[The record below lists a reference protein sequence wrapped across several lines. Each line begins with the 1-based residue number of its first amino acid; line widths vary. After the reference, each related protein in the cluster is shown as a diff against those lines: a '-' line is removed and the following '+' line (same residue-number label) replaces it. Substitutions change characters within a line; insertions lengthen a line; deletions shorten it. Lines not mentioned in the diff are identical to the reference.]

1 MSILD
6 SYANGFAASLDGKAR
21 DDYSKNDAL
30 RGGARIRHIFLSVF
44 NPALDEMD
52 PASELTDEEI
62 RTAIK
67 NAGGITGSLL
77 IPEAPFEL
85 LVSRA
90 IEGLLRPAL
99 QCREF
104 VHQEL
109 VRIASQSVPGELSR
123 FPRLRTRMMDAVE
136 EFIAVGAAPAEGMI
150 RNMIDCE
157 LAFINTSNPIFIG
170 GNEAIAHVMRT
181 KKDAA
186 PKDPPPKGTKGT
198 APPDQHSPL
207 KSRKIEGLKDTLKD
221 TELFSNGWFSNGWF
235 EGGKGGPSSGSG
247 NSGDT
252 GHESKACPTQSA
264 AGHPVTLTRPPD
276 TLLVPRATTEQEI
289 VQVRVTRVLVN
300 SYFDIV
306 RKNVQDMVPKIVMNF
321 MVNHVQK
328 GLQKHLTQALY
339 REDSLDGLMRE
350 REDIA
355 ERRNQCQEA
364 MRAIRKALK
373 VMDSIKDGRGA
384 GSVSSV
390 KGYSS
395 SPDDQNINSLNV
407 T

>member
-90 IEGLLRPAL
+90 IERLLRPAL

-109 VRIASQSVPGELSR
+109 VRIASQSVPSELSR
-123 FPRLRTRMMDAVE
+123 FPRLQTRIMDAVE

-157 LAFINTSNPIFIG
+157 LAFINTSNPGFIG
-170 GNEAIAHVMRT
+170 GNEAIAHVMRN

-186 PKDPPPKGTKGT
+186 PKDHPAKGAT

-235 EGGKGGPSSGSG
+235 EGGRGGPSNSSNADAG
-247 NSGDT
+247 NT
-252 GHESKACPTQSA
+252 GKGCPTPNA
-264 AGHPVTLTRPPD
+264 AGHSVTLARPPD

-328 GLQKHLTQALY
+328 GLQKHLTQVLY

-373 VMDSIKDGRGA
+373 VMDSFKDGGGA
-384 GSVSSV
+384 GGASSI
-390 KGYSS
+390 KRYSL
-395 SPDDQNINSLNV
+395 SPDDQNINSLNHG